1 MLSFN
6 KIFLITSHNS
16 QKEKSQKKNAYKL
29 VKFKIK
35 FSFNFV
41 LLKKYSAQIP
51 GERVEIRLQ
60 VNSLADRIE
69 LRALS
74 NRLDELA
81 SNEQLSNTLEPNT
94 EEEPEPN
101 S

>member
-1 MLSFN
+1 M
-6 KIFLITSHNS
+6 
-16 QKEKSQKKNAYKL
+16 

-81 SNEQLSNTLEPNT
+81 SNEQLSDTLEPNT